1 MQELFFS
8 IEAAIDHEPAQGR
21 DVLQA
26 TVLALASSATAVATT
41 RTVPSERAE
50 AELACASPRPSSQR
64 RLGPGRQRRVGAV
77 REHSAG
83 VGLARVGG
91 GEDLQRG
98 RERLAVPWRERNAL
112 RRRGRAAA
120 GADWGVRLQ
129 RRTRRGR
136 ARLRDCEQ
144 NTLSEV
150 MTCRILV
157 TAYPEGV
164 F

>member
-1 MQELFFS
+1 MS
-8 IEAAIDHEPAQGR
+8 
-21 DVLQA
+21 QA
-26 TVLALASSATAVATT
+26 TVPALASPATAVAGTC
-41 RTVPSERAE
+41 TVPAERAE
-50 AELACASPRPSSQR
+50 AELACVGPRPVSQG

-77 REHSAG
+77 HEHGAG

-98 RERLAVPWRERNAL
+98 RERLAVPWRERDAL

-120 GADWGVRLQ
+120 GPDGGVRLQ

-144 NTLSEV
+144 NS
-150 MTCRILV
+150 
-157 TAYPEGV
+157 
-164 F
+164 